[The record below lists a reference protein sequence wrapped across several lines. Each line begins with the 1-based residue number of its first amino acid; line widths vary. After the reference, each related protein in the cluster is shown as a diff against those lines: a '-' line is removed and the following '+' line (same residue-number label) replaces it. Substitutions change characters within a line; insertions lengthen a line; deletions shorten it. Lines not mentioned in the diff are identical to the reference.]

1 MTETELDLRGTPAS
15 RVQTA
20 AFYGVRDLGRG
31 SAVILLTAE
40 DPALLMESLNLQLR
54 DLLAWATQATEG
66 GFRTRVVLRDE
77 TEPRD
82 AIDLLTRDHRRLDE
96 QLAIALR
103 RVNAQDMAEAKRRV
117 ALFAA
122 GLRRHLDAEDVL
134 LAERLPH
141 PVGADGASH
150 VEIMLREHAEIRDQ
164 LAEVEAGFGAGEAP
178 EAWEVEP
185 FIAIL
190 SGTLAKHE
198 HREEANLFPHWQAA
212 LARMEERERADLLA
226 QVRAILENSAS

>member
-1 MTETELDLRGTPAS
+1 MTETELDLRGTPPS
-15 RVQTA
+15 RVQTT
-20 AFYGVRDLGRG
+20 AFYAVRDLGRG
-31 SAVILLTAE
+31 AAVILLTAE

-77 TEPRD
+77 TEPTD
-82 AIDLLTRDHRRLDE
+82 VIDLLTRDHRRLDE
-96 QLAIALR
+96 QLGIALR
-103 RVNAQDMAEAKRRV
+103 RVNAGDMAEAKRLV
-117 ALFAA
+117 AAFAA
-122 GLRRHLDAEDVL
+122 GLRRHLEAEDAL

-141 PVGADGASH
+141 PTGADGTSH

-164 LAEVEAGFGAGEAP
+164 LTEIESGFGAEETP

-198 HREEANLFPHWQAA
+198 HREEANLFPPWRAA
-212 LARMEERERADLLA
+212 LGRIAQPEQADLLA
-226 QVRAILENSAS
+226 QVRAILGKPAG